1 VTVNDTENPV
11 ISCPANISVATGAG
25 QCQAVVNYANAT
37 ATDNCPG
44 VGTPVCTP
52 ASGTAF
58 GVGATTVNC
67 TVSDST
73 GNQASCSFTVTVQD
87 MQPPVI
93 SCSGNLVKGT
103 DPNQCTAVVN
113 YTTTATD
120 NCPLPVGAV
129 VCNPPTGTAFPR
141 GVTMVNC
148 TATDGSGNQASC
160 SFMVTVNDTQAP
172 VIVCPANIVAV
183 TPVMG
188 GTGVVVTY
196 PDPVVTDNCPLG
208 ANPFVCSPP
217 SGSTFPVGT
226 TTVTCTGTDASGN
239 MSMCSFVVTT
249 FDICLEDDTDAT
261 RVLLFNSNTGDY
273 VFCCNGQRLT
283 GKGRIK
289 KKGGEITLEHN
300 NGNRRVMGKVT
311 GFLKK
316 GHASLKS
323 PPGAPACT
331 ITDSNIDNNA
341 CNCLAPAP

>member
-1 VTVNDTENPV
+1 
-11 ISCPANISVATGAG
+11 
-25 QCQAVVNYANAT
+25 
-37 ATDNCPG
+37 
-44 VGTPVCTP
+44 
-52 ASGTAF
+52 
-58 GVGATTVNC
+58 
-67 TVSDST
+67 
-73 GNQASCSFTVTVQD
+73 

-93 SCSGNLVKGT
+93 SCSGNLVRGT

-120 NCPLPVGAV
+120 NCPLPAGAV

-160 SFMVTVNDTQAP
+160 SFSVTVNDTQAP